1 MRGCYGKTI
10 LFYII
15 ITAHTLN
22 SRSEIGNLVYGLRL
36 DISMSTMAVRVS
48 LYPKMIET
56 IPQRISKHPIGE
68 KIREY
73 SSKVGIKVWADLVVF
88 SSRESIPI
96 AFEQNIV
103 EGTAEDMEYGEGQ
116 IEGHFTTDLI
126 CREMELEGW
135 KMIALVQVTE
145 DWIEIYYRR

>member
-1 MRGCYGKTI
+1 
-10 LFYII
+10 
-15 ITAHTLN
+15 
-22 SRSEIGNLVYGLRL
+22 
-36 DISMSTMAVRVS
+36 MSTMAVRVS

>member
-1 MRGCYGKTI
+1 
-10 LFYII
+10 
-15 ITAHTLN
+15 
-22 SRSEIGNLVYGLRL
+22 
-36 DISMSTMAVRVS
+36 MAVRVS

-56 IPQRISKHPIGE
+56 IPQRFSKHPIGE

-116 IEGHFTTDLI
+116 IEGHLQQILFAEKWNW
-126 CREMELEGW
+126 RGG
-135 KMIALVQVTE
+135 
-145 DWIEIYYRR
+145 R